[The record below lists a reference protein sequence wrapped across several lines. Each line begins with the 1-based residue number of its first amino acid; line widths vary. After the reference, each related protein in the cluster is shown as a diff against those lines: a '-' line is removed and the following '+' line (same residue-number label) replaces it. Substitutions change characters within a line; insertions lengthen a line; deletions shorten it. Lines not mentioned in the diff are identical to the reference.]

1 MAESLDTWFAREI
14 LACEESLLRYLMR
27 TWHHRDE
34 IHDLRQEVYIRVYE
48 AASKNR
54 PLAPKSF
61 LFATARNLMADR
73 LRRSRVVS
81 IEARADLDA
90 LNVLVDEISPEDH
103 ASAHE
108 ELRTLARA
116 FDRLPPRCREVV
128 WMRRVEGLS
137 QREVAERL
145 GIGEAMVEKH
155 VAKAMCRLA
164 EALLSGGG
172 MESATARIVGNKR
185 KRMSAPSSAPSP
197 VGDIGIG
204 EVGYEKPQA
213 D

>member
-1 MAESLDTWFAREI
+1 MAESLDAWFAREI
-14 LACEESLLRYLMR
+14 LACEDSLLRYLIR

-128 WMRRVEGLS
+128 WMRRVEELS

-155 VAKAMCRLA
+155 IAKAMCRLA
-164 EALLSGGG
+164 EALLSGGE
-172 MESATARIVGNKR
+172 MDPATARIANKR
-185 KRMSAPSSAPSP
+185 KRRSSPGSAPRS
-197 VGDIGIG
+197 VGEIGIG
-204 EVGYEKPQA
+204 EVGHEKPQA